1 MFTETP
7 RFLVARCNATGRNS
21 AMLPIFLPRSLLL
34 GERTW
39 QLSGLHSGCLFKS
52 DVCTVGPAARFHSG
66 RDKQT
71 ARRRTRKDTSL
82 QRAADLGRKRETA
95 GARILMFRLG
105 RVQLGNPTMAVK
117 RPSPLSCPLPP
128 PCRWSQGSCA
138 DSDCKAVHAV
148 SRATALPQLVYRHCT
163 CFIPQAACRKCSPSV
178 RLGALSLPHACLLAS
193 L

>member
-128 PCRWSQGSCA
+128 PCRWSQGSCT

-148 SRATALPQLVYRHCT
+148 SRATSLLYHSLFTGIVRVLYHRQLVENARR
-163 CFIPQAACRKCSPSV
+163 A
-178 RLGALSLPHACLLAS
+178 
-193 L
+193 